1 MSPLLLPRAAC
12 ERGNVIIEANVRGEL
27 SGSLWAIT
35 GKQYWRCGVIQRRV
49 YGARVLAHLQNP
61 QRMSAA
67 MDSRAVAMKVGIR

>member
-1 MSPLLLPRAAC
+1 MSPLLLLRAAS
-12 ERGNVIIEANVRGEL
+12 ERGNVIPRQNVRGEL

-67 MDSRAVAMKVGIR
+67 TDSRAVAMKVGIR